1 MLLPGAMA
9 ENSIDLGT
17 NMGDHL
23 SAQARLCDIE
33 LTSEKIFDDFRDCPE
48 VLEEV
53 AALFRENYRFDISSL
68 HSALTARDNARIAFL
83 AHKMKGSILYFHQ
96 DGAVRNATVLE
107 EKAKRNDLKEADT
120 LFESLAQT
128 YDIVCS
134 SLEQAERMLVE
145 RAMAND

>member
-53 AALFRENYRFDISSL
+53 AALFSRELPLRYQFPALGTDSSRQRPDRISR
-68 HSALTARDNARIAFL
+68 AQDERIHLVFSP
-83 AHKMKGSILYFHQ
+83 GWRGPQ
-96 DGAVRNATVLE
+96 CDGAGREGKT
-107 EKAKRNDLKEADT
+107 
-120 LFESLAQT
+120 
-128 YDIVCS
+128 
-134 SLEQAERMLVE
+134 
-145 RAMAND
+145 